1 MATSNGTSG
10 EFKGKLGN
18 LVSYHLKGK
27 TVIRHIGK
35 SNKKPSA
42 AQLATRQKMALIVKF
57 LSPALAFLNVGFE
70 LEVQGTDKN
79 PHNAAV
85 SYNAKNAIQGQ
96 YPDITL
102 DYSKVLL
109 SKGILEPAIMPAAA
123 FTGTLLELSWQ
134 VAADMDWG
142 IKNDR
147 TMLFIY
153 CPEQDKAVYVL
164 SGSRR
169 STGKDEIE
177 LPLSYV
183 GKELQVYIAF
193 KAANGKSVSNSVWV
207 GIT

>member
-1 MATSNGTSG
+1 MATSNGISG

-18 LVSYHLKGK
+18 LVSYQLKGK

-42 AQLATRQKMALIVKF
+42 AQLATRQKMATIIKF
-57 LSPALAFLNVGFE
+57 LQPAVPFVNVGFE

-85 SYNAKNAIQGQ
+85 SYNVKNALQGQ

-109 SKGILEPAIMPAAA
+109 SKGTLEPAILPEAT
-123 FTGTLLELSWQ
+123 FTGTLLEITWQ
-134 VAADMDWG
+134 VASDMDWG

-153 CPEQDKAVYVL
+153 CPELDKAVYVL
-164 SGSRR
+164 SGTRR

-177 LPLSYV
+177 LPLSFV
-183 GKELQVYIAF
+183 GKGLQVYIAF
-193 KAANGKSVSNSVWV
+193 KAVNRKSVSDSRWV
-207 GIT
+207 GV